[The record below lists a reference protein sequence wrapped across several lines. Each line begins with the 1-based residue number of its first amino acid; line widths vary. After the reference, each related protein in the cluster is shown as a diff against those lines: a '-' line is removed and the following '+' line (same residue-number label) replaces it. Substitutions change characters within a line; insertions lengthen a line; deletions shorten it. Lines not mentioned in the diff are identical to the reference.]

1 MPQVSLE
8 QALDIGVQH
17 HRAGRLAEAEG
28 IYRKVLAV
36 APNHPSA
43 LQLLGALAA
52 QVGKYEIAI
61 ELTERALAIQPG
73 VGEYH
78 LNLGECYRRAGKF
91 DKGLTHALR
100 AVELCPQVAG
110 AHANLGYVYR
120 DMGRMDEAKVAFL
133 NARALAGADAD
144 LELNL
149 GNAHWAMHEHDAAL
163 AAFRRAVAM
172 KPDDVYAHWSVARV
186 LLQMGEMGE
195 GWEEFEWRLKH
206 PTMRLNRGFEQP
218 QWDGS
223 DLAGKRILLHA
234 EGGLGDALQFVR
246 FVPIVAR
253 RGGNVILECQA
264 ALVSLFQGV
273 EGVGEIVTKGKE
285 LPGFDVHIPFQGLPR
300 VLGVRVD
307 NVPNEVPYIRVPEE
321 RAAKWAG
328 RIADKTGVIASAWE
342 KVEDPHPV
350 PPPEYQGRGKEAKT
364 RVGLVWAGSPNND
377 MEFRSRTL
385 EMFNPFLNFS
395 GFQFF
400 SLQMGEDGRQRP
412 PVGIDWVDL
421 TGEIEDMADTAAV
434 VDSMD
439 LVISVD
445 TSTAHLAGALGKKV
459 WVLIPSHSDFRWL
472 LKRAD
477 TPWYPTMRLF
487 RQRNGGK
494 WEETAEEI
502 AGELVKL
509 KG

>member
-36 APNHPSA
+36 APNHPTA

-91 DKGLTHALR
+91 DKGLAHALR

-120 DMGRMDEAKVAFL
+120 DIGRMDEAKLAFL

-144 LELNL
+144 LEINL
-149 GNAHWAMHEHDAAL
+149 GNAHWAMHEHEAAL

-223 DLAGKRILLHA
+223 DLGGKRILLHA

-253 RGGNVILECQA
+253 RGGKVILECQA
-264 ALVSLFQGV
+264 GLVSLFQGV

-307 NVPNEVPYIRVPEE
+307 NVPNQVPYVRVPEE

-328 RIADKTGVIASAWE
+328 KI
-342 KVEDPHPV
+342 P
-350 PPPEYQGRGKEAKT
+350 GRNGKT

-385 EMFNPFLNFS
+385 EMFNPFLNSS

-400 SLQMGEDGRQRP
+400 SLQMGEDGKQRP

-421 TGEIEDMADTAAV
+421 TSEIGDMADTAAL

-472 LKRAD
+472 LKRTD

-494 WEETAEEI
+494 WEEAAEEI
-502 AGELVKL
+502 AAELVKF
-509 KG
+509 KS